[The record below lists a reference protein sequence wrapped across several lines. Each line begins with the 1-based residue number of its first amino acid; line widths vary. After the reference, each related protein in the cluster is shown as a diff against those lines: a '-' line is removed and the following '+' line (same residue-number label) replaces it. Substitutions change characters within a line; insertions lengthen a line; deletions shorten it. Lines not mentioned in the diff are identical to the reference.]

1 MIKVVILS
9 DNIGFWRYPTIYM
22 TLAIIM
28 RFQVTAAQIR
38 RQNRKSAFFA
48 LFLIVLSIACMGIL
62 LSVKSLLDMIFPVIG
77 LLLFAPPI
85 LRTYK
90 MIKEGAGSYPVLELD
105 ENVGKIAVSYKDIV
119 VTVDISQI
127 KNLRLQYKSS
137 ALVSIIV
144 TTSSGEVMRF
154 EGYEYL
160 EALAAALERLT
171 PADRIT
177 NAKLYHR

>member
-1 MIKVVILS
+1 
-9 DNIGFWRYPTIYM
+9 
-22 TLAIIM
+22 M
-28 RFQVTAAQIR
+28 RFQVTAEHIK

-48 LFLIVLSIACMGIL
+48 LFLTVLSVACLGMVL
-62 LSVKSLLDMIFPVIG
+62 DAKSLSDMIFPVIG

-90 MIKEGAGSYPVLELD
+90 IIKEGAGSYPVLELN
-105 ENVGKIAVSYKDIV
+105 ENAGKIAVSYKDVV

-127 KNLRLQYKSS
+127 KNLRLQYKSK
-137 ALVSIIV
+137 ALASVIV

-154 EGYEYL
+154 EGYENL
-160 EALAAALERLT
+160 EVLAAALERLT

>member
-1 MIKVVILS
+1 M
-9 DNIGFWRYPTIYM
+9 
-22 TLAIIM
+22 
-28 RFQVTAAQIR
+28 
-38 RQNRKSAFFA
+38 
-48 LFLIVLSIACMGIL
+48 VLDA
-62 LSVKSLLDMIFPVIG
+62 KSLSDMIFPVIG

-90 MIKEGAGSYPVLELD
+90 IIKEGAGSYPVLELN
-105 ENVGKIAVSYKDIV
+105 ENAGKIAVSYKDVV

-127 KNLRLQYKSS
+127 KNLRLQYKSK
-137 ALVSIIV
+137 ALASVIV

-154 EGYEYL
+154 EGYENL
-160 EALAAALERLT
+160 EVLAAALERLT